1 MVTLLVTVQA
11 VFLMGVAPPLVFLD
25 PADIEQAKS
34 VEILPQMPESTT
46 TLIAAD
52 PERPSL
58 WYAPAATYP
67 VDTTAYIWYQRVDK
81 DMDDYSDQRTLCL
94 GMLHEGRWTVASLRE
109 EPAPWGGPNN
119 IVMRRS
125 PHTPTWGGFNV
136 FQILPHNGEYHMVY
150 WDQPAEGD
158 AGAMHAVSPD
168 GIRWTKEPPDA
179 LFTEHNDAFT
189 IIKAGDEFL
198 MYQTLL
204 EEWPDKPFADNLP
217 GRRRVQAL
225 RTSKDLI
232 HWSNQE
238 VLLRPDEQDKA
249 RTEFYYMRPF
259 QYSGRY
265 AALLMK
271 YYADPMKPEKHSA
284 LTEIELIFSSDGRK
298 WHRPFRETN
307 LGFWT
312 MAEPFLD
319 ENRLLCFP
327 TGEGGAMVLH
337 RYTHMRLT
345 GVAAKEEGSFVTPV
359 IDLSEVN
366 LVMDADARGG
376 SIEVELLTADGDPA
390 SGFWPTRYEGAFEEG
405 IVLQWEN
412 FTSST
417 LPMTQ
422 CRLRITLE
430 NATLYAIRNFGE

>member
-1 MVTLLVTVQA
+1 MGMLLVAAQA
-11 VFLMGVAPPLVFLD
+11 ILLMGVTPPLVFLA
-25 PADIEQAKS
+25 PGDIEQAKGVQLS
-34 VEILPQMPESTT
+34 PQTPALKT
-46 TLIAAD
+46 TLIDAE

-58 WYAPAATYP
+58 WYAPAATYT
-67 VDTTAYIWYQRVDK
+67 VNDTAYIWYQRVDK
-81 DMDDYSDQRTLCL
+81 ELEDYSNQRTLCL
-94 GMLHEGRWTVASLRE
+94 GMVHKGRWGTPALHE

-125 PHTPTWGGFNV
+125 PHEPTWGGFNV
-136 FQILPHNGEYHMVY
+136 FQILPHDGAYHMVY
-150 WDQPAEGD
+150 WDQPAEGE

-168 GIRWTKEPPDA
+168 GIHWTTEPPGT

-189 IIKAGDEFL
+189 IIKAGDEFF
-198 MYQTLL
+198 MYQTML

-217 GRRRVQAL
+217 GKRRVQSL

-232 HWSNQE
+232 HWSDQE
-238 VLLRPDEQDKA
+238 VILTPDDKDKT

-259 QYSGRY
+259 HYFDRY

-271 YYADPMKPEKHSA
+271 YYADPTKPDAHSA
-284 LTEIELIFSSDGRK
+284 LTETELIVSSDGRN
-298 WHRPFRETN
+298 WQRPFRQTN

-319 ENRLLCFP
+319 ANRRLCFP
-327 TGEGGAMVLH
+327 AGEDGAMVLH
-337 RYTHMRLT
+337 KYDRMRLT
-345 GVAAKEEGSFVTPV
+345 GVSAKEQGSFITPV
-359 IDLSEVN
+359 IDLSDVD
-366 LVMDADARGG
+366 LVMDADTREGW
-376 SIEVELLTADGDPA
+376 IEVDLLSVDGEPVP
-390 SGFWPTRYEGAFEEG
+390 GFWPSRYEDTLDEN

-417 LPMTQ
+417 LPMVQ

-430 NATLYAIRNFGE
+430 NATLYAIRNFEE

>member
-1 MVTLLVTVQA
+1 MVTLLVAAQA
-11 VFLMGVAPPLVFLD
+11 VLLMGVTPPLVFLE
-25 PADIEQAKS
+25 PADIEQAQG
-34 VEILPQMPESTT
+34 VQIELRMPASKT

-58 WYAPAATYP
+58 WYVPVATHS
-67 VDTTAYIWYQRVDK
+67 VDDTTYIWYQRVEK
-81 DMDDYSDQRTLCL
+81 ELEDYSDQRTLCL
-94 GMLHEGRWTVASLRE
+94 GMLHEGQWAVPSLRE

-125 PHTPTWGGFNV
+125 PHEPTWGGFNV
-136 FQILPHNGEYHMVY
+136 FQILPHDGPYHMVY
-150 WDQPAEGD
+150 WDQPAEGE

-168 GIRWTKEPPDA
+168 GLHWTKEPPGT

-232 HWSNQE
+232 HWSEQE
-238 VLLRPDEQDKA
+238 VILAPDEKDKA

-259 QYSGRY
+259 HYFGRY

-271 YYADPMKPEKHSA
+271 YYADPLKPEKHSA
-284 LTEIELIFSSDGRK
+284 LTEIELIFSSDGRN
-298 WHRPFRETN
+298 WRRPFRKTN

-312 MAEPFLD
+312 MAEPFRD
-319 ENRLLCFP
+319 NNRRLCFAA
-327 TGEGGAMVLH
+327 GEGGGMIVHKYA
-337 RYTHMRLT
+337 RTHLT
-345 GVAAKEEGSFVTPV
+345 GVSAKEEGSFVTPV
-359 IDLSEVN
+359 IDLSEVD
-366 LVMDADARGG
+366 LVMDADARDG
-376 SIEVELLTADGDPA
+376 SIRVELLAVDGEPVP
-390 SGFWPTRYEGAFEEG
+390 GFWPTAYEDTFDES
-405 IVLQWEN
+405 IVLHWEN

-417 LPMTQ
+417 LPMIQ

-430 NATLYAIRNFGE
+430 NATLYAIKTFGE